1 MSLRVQVDQVLR
13 SCLRQST
20 DMTHAPAVQTVEAL
34 PNVILA
40 LAEDGTIVGVEV
52 LVPGMFSEYPELF
65 SATLSDG

>member
-1 MSLRVQVDQVLR
+1 MSLRVQVDQVLGVAYASPR
-13 SCLRQST
+13 